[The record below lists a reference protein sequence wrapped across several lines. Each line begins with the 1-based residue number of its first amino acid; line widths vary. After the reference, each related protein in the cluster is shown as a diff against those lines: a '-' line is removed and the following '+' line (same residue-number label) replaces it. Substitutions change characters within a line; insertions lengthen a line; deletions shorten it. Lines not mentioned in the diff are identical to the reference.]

1 MLEDARGGA
10 ADSQMPN
17 QRKTD
22 VNFGSDHKDSDRAA
36 LQAKEA
42 QETPDE
48 Q

>member
-1 MLEDARGGA
+1 
-10 ADSQMPN
+10 MPN

-22 VNFGSDHKDSDRAA
+22 VNFGSEQKDSEREAIH
-36 LQAKEA
+36 AKEA